1 MKPPSRAVAAGL
13 ATLLCAALGLAS
25 GALAADDERLYAAA
39 IAAAHANLRLHD
51 TQAAK
56 RWLAEA
62 PAALRGFEWRY
73 LDGRADESLASTDT
87 GEPVSDLA
95 VSPDG
100 TLIATTGRNGSVK
113 LWDGETL
120 KALRSTAGHA
130 AAAWGVAFSPDGG
143 VVASGSSDGTVRIW
157 DAGTGAAVRTLA
169 PTGRGITAVAF
180 HPDGSRLA
188 TTSWDRTSERGVWGV
203 VKIWDPRDGRLVAS
217 WEHGV
222 KPIVTVAW
230 SPDGA
235 LLATGTWDDDATL
248 WWSKDW
254 TMAKRLQPAEKEP
267 YKAVQ
272 GVAFS
277 TDGGRLAVMAKDGTI
292 RVWAVAT
299 GALERT
305 LVGQAEGQSQWI
317 NDAVFLDEARLASVS
332 QDGTLRVWDARTG
345 EQRALR
351 HGHTSGVTAVA
362 RHRDGRLI
370 TGGLEGSLRTWDPT
384 LSTAT
389 STTEAM
395 YGLAFSP
402 DGSRLAMTGWTGL
415 IRTIDTR
422 TNREITSFVGHGQSG
437 VRVGWSRD
445 GKYLAT
451 TGNDG
456 RTVLW
461 DAPTGE
467 RRAELLALEEG
478 RVEPIAFHPDS
489 SFVAGAAPGGVARVW
504 RLPDGA
510 PEAALADGA
519 DADATITDLAWS
531 PDGTL
536 LAVGTADGVLRLWDF
551 EARTIRGRMAHG
563 KGALM
568 LAFDPTGRTL
578 AAGSSDRSITLW
590 NVETGQRLQTLEGH
604 GEIVHNVAFS
614 PDGRRLASVS
624 SDHTARIWEPATGRL
639 LLTIPFP
646 ETPYNLAW
654 SPDGERLAVVVL
666 DRTLVWLDGSAAP
679 GSPGSAGPSP
689 D

>member
-1 MKPPSRAVAAGL
+1 MKPPPRAVAVGL
-13 ATLLCAALGLAS
+13 ATLLGAAPWLAA
-25 GALAADDERLYAAA
+25 GALAADDPRLYAAA
-39 IAAAHANLRLHD
+39 IAAADANLRLHD
-51 TQAAK
+51 TQAAQ

-73 LDGRADESLASTDT
+73 LHGCADESLESTDT

-100 TLIATTGRNGSVK
+100 TLVATTGRNGSVK

-120 KALRSTAGHA
+120 KPLRSMAGHA
-130 AAAWGVAFSPDGG
+130 AAAWGVAFSPDGR
-143 VVASGSSDGTVRIW
+143 VVASGSSDGTVRLW
-157 DAGTGAAVRTLA
+157 DAGSGTAVRTLS

-188 TTSWDRTSERGVWGV
+188 TTSWDRTAERGVWGV

-235 LLATGTWDDDATL
+235 LLAAGTWDDDATL

-272 GVAFS
+272 SVAFS
-277 TDGGRLAVMAKDGTI
+277 TDGARLAVTAKDGTI

-305 LVGQAEGQSQWI
+305 LIGQAEGQSQWI
-317 NDAVFLDEARLASVS
+317 NDAVFLDETRLASVS
-332 QDGTLRVWDARTG
+332 QDGTLRLWDARAG
-345 EQRALR
+345 EQRAIR

-370 TGGLEGSLRTWDPT
+370 TGALDGLLKAWDPT
-384 LSTAT
+384 QSPAAST
-389 STTEAM
+389 SEAM
-395 YGLAFSP
+395 YGLAFAP
-402 DGSRLAMTGWTGL
+402 DGSRLAMTGWTGV
-415 IRTIDTR
+415 IQTVDTR
-422 TNREITSFVGHGQSG
+422 TNRVLASFVGHETSG
-437 VRVGWSRD
+437 VRLDWSRD
-445 GKYLAT
+445 GRYLAT

-467 RRAELLALEEG
+467 KRAELLVLEEG
-478 RVEPIAFHPDS
+478 RVEPIAFHPGS
-489 SFVAGAAPGGVARVW
+489 GFVAGAAPGGVARVW
-504 RLPDGA
+504 RVPDGA
-510 PEAALADGA
+510 EEAALADGA
-519 DADATITDLAWS
+519 DGEAAITDLAWS

-551 EARTIRGRMAHG
+551 KARKIRGRMAHG

-568 LAFDPTGRTL
+568 VAFDPTGRTL

-590 NVETGQRLQTLEGH
+590 NVATGQRLQTLEGH
-604 GEIVHNVAFS
+604 DEVVHNVAFS

-654 SPDGERLAVVVL
+654 SPDGGRLAVVVL

-679 GSPGSAGPSP
+679 DSSGSARPSP